1 MKSVAFI
8 GTGLMGRPMATRVLE
23 KGFPVTVY
31 NRTKEKT
38 RQLVG
43 AGASLAESPRQA
55 AEAADVV
62 ITMLSNIEAVES
74 VLSGKDGVLGTLGKN
89 RVLIDMSTITPD
101 ASRKFTEVVEA
112 TGARM
117 LDAPVVGTSSV
128 AERGELTILVGG
140 DPRVLDEVRDIF
152 QAMGKFIFHV
162 GDHGSACGMKL
173 VVNHFISGMIGLLAE
188 GLELSEKLGID
199 SSVFSNVLNTSA
211 VKSPVYELRA
221 PKMMSRD
228 HATQFPIRLLVK
240 DLNYI
245 TQMAEK
251 AGAVMPIHSLVRD
264 LFSLAATYGYGEQD
278 ISAIYEMF
286 DRKQQRGA

>member
-8 GTGLMGRPMATRVLE
+8 GTGLMGRPMAANVME
-23 KGFPVTVY
+23 KGFPITVY

-38 RQLVG
+38 KQLVS
-43 AGASLAESPRQA
+43 AGARLAENPRQA
-55 AEAADVV
+55 AEESDVV

-74 VLSGKDGVLGTLGKN
+74 VLSGEHGLIRALGKDK
-89 RVLIDMSTITPD
+89 VFIDMSTITPA
-101 ASRKFTEVVEA
+101 ASRKFSELVEA
-112 TGARM
+112 TGAKM

-128 AERGELTILVGG
+128 AEKGELSILVGG
-140 DPRVLDEVRDIF
+140 DPRVLDDVRDIF
-152 QAMGKFIFHV
+152 HAMGKFIFHV

-221 PKMMSRD
+221 PKMMAGD

-245 TQMAEK
+245 TQTAEK
-251 AGAVMPIHSLVRD
+251 VGAVMPMHSLVRD
-264 LFSLAATYGYGEQD
+264 LFSLAATYGYAEQD

-286 DRKQQRGA
+286 DRK